1 MWIIISLES
10 KLKTRKK
17 EPIYLILGLS
27 DPFRNLKKT
36 SDEISEYQIS
46 IYTYLINY
54 KIYVKRF
61 SDLNNL

>member
-1 MWIIISLES
+1 MNNNISKS

-17 EPIYLILGLS
+17 EPIYLISGFS
-27 DPFRNLKKT
+27 DPFRNVKNI

-61 SDLNNL
+61 QDLSNL